1 MKRSI
6 KRMTLCLLVLAL
18 LTTVLTPVASAA
30 EPVWSPSASYRA
42 STYYKNLKI
51 LPVTG
56 DMAFDTVSAA
66 LSQVG
71 YHEGSGKKQLGGD
84 GTGSGNYTEYNLAFG
99 KIGGSYAY
107 AWCAAFVSWCLVQ
120 SGAGES
126 AGGLF
131 ASCTL
136 WVDELRE
143 IGQYRPRSS
152 GYQPK
157 AGDLIF
163 FRSPGTTRASDHV
176 GLVRYVKGGRVYTVE
191 GNSSDRVALRNYAL
205 SDTYIVGYGLPQY
218 GSTSGLDRQKAEDS
232 ATGVYVVTYDF
243 LNVRASATASA
254 AKKGTLAHGTL
265 VNVRSLGNGWGEIEY
280 AGGVGYISMEYAD
293 FVAPHRYRIRYVSD
307 GKELHAS
314 SYYSTEKP
322 RVSTLVPTRTGY
334 DFSHW
339 ESNGVRYAARD
350 TLPVGDHTLHAVFD
364 ERIMTETPPLLPPEA
379 GDSPS
384 DGAGGAILP
393 LLPPQDSAPF
403 VSARVLATRHAG
415 VISGLFAV
423 CALVWWYAGRRR
435 EEE

>member
-1 MKRSI
+1 MKRMI
-6 KRMTLCLLVLAL
+6 KRVTLFLLVAVLLAS
-18 LTTVLTPVASAA
+18 VLAPVASAA
-30 EPVWSPSASYRA
+30 EPAWSPSASYRA
-42 STYYKNLKI
+42 STYYENLKI

-71 YHEGSGKKQLGGD
+71 YHEGSSTKQLGGN

-120 SGAGES
+120 SGAEKS

-143 IGQYRPRSS
+143 IGQYRTRSS
-152 GYQPK
+152 GYEPK
-157 AGDLIF
+157 AGDIIF
-163 FRSPGTTRASDHV
+163 FRSAGTTRASDHV

-191 GNSSDRVALRNYAL
+191 GNSSDRVSLRNYAL
-205 SDTYIVGYGLPQY
+205 GDTYIVGYGLPKY
-218 GSTSGLDRQKAEDS
+218 GSASGLDRQKAEDS

-265 VNVRSLGNGWGEIEY
+265 VNVRALGNGWGEIEY

-293 FVAPHRYRIRYVSD
+293 FVAPWRHRIRYISD
-307 GKELHAS
+307 GKELHVS
-314 SYYSTEKP
+314 TYYSTEKP
-322 RVSTLVPTRTGY
+322 RVSTLLPTREGY

-339 ESNGVRYAARD
+339 ESNGKVYAARD

-364 ERIMTETPPLLPPEA
+364 ERIITEAPPLPPPDADEPPT
-379 GDSPS
+379 DSGVDEMP
-384 DGAGGAILP
+384 LP
-393 LLPPQDSAPF
+393 LPQHPLPSTPSRA
-403 VSARVLATRHAG
+403 LATRHAG
-415 VISGLFAV
+415 VVSGMLAA
-423 CALVWWYAGRRR
+423 CALIFWCARRRR
-435 EEE
+435 EEA